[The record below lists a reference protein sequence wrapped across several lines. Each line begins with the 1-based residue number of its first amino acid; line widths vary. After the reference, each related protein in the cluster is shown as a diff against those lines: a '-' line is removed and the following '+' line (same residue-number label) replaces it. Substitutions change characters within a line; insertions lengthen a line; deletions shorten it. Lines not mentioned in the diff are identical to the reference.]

1 MTTITRAVASGNYSN
16 TATWLNGVL
25 PQPGMLVAAN
35 GFTVTIDGNVSI
47 GGQYCPQVTAGSLV
61 TGMYY
66 MIEEVRSTNW
76 TAVGAAF
83 NLAGTVFQ
91 ATGPGTTATNPGLAR
106 AIGTLTTAVVTGA
119 VAGGGFAVASGN
131 PVIAADIRSGTT
143 QCLTLSGTVSPT
155 LDGSGS
161 FLGSPIRLRFVPS
174 ATAGAYAI
182 GHGSTGV
189 LTLNQCAGSQGSGT
203 GVHGLNNTGGGSIVV
218 NGGVHATTQNA
229 ASAVFNIAN
238 GTFAADGATCNASG
252 TSANAAAVLAVGAS
266 GSAAVNNCTFTG
278 GGLASNAIQVAG
290 GSLTGSG
297 NTVNGG
303 YAIVV
308 SGTPSVN
315 LSGNTYIANSSGP
328 AIYSILTTAILKI
341 SGIEIDHPGSGF
353 AAVIALRRSYGDV
366 AASGAYRQGAL
377 STGAAYIQADA
388 GYASFGL
395 PDVSDV
401 LEGVVYAGG
410 QRTGTARTMSPT
422 VAAIQAGIRTELSA
436 ELARIMTNLNATITS
451 RLSADSYTTPPTADA
466 ISTAVQQGILNEND
480 GQAILNA
487 IVGAIGNQ
495 NIDQVALVAAIRA
508 DLERSGGVLLTR
520 LAAQNY
526 TAPDNTSITAIKA
539 VTDLLSTSR
548 LSNVPTE
555 DFLLQVISQWLSSP
569 S

>member
-1 MTTITRAVASGNYSN
+1 MTTITRAIASGNYSN

-35 GFTVTIDGNVSI
+35 GFTITIDQNISI
-47 GGQYCPQVTAGSLV
+47 GGQYCPQVTAGNLV

-76 TAVGAAF
+76 TAAGAAF

-106 AIGTLTTAVVTGA
+106 AIGTLTTAAATGA
-119 VAGGGFAVASGN
+119 VAGGGFVVSSGS

-143 QCLTLSGTVSPT
+143 QCLSLSGTASAT
-155 LDGSGS
+155 LDGSGT
-161 FLGSPIRLRFVPS
+161 FQGSPIRLRFVPS
-174 ATAGAYAI
+174 ATAGAHGI
-182 GHGSTGV
+182 GHGSTGI
-189 LTLNQCAGSQGSGT
+189 LTLSQCAGSQGSGT
-203 GVHGLNNTGGGSIVV
+203 GVHALNNSGGGSIAI

-229 ASAVFNIAN
+229 ASSVFNLAN
-238 GTFAADGATCNASG
+238 GTFTADGATFNASG
-252 TSANAAAVLAVGAS
+252 TSANTAAVLVIGAS
-266 GSAAVNNCTFTG
+266 GSAVVNNCTLLG
-278 GGLASNAIQVAG
+278 GGSASNAIQVAG
-290 GSLTGSG
+290 GSLAGSG

-303 YAIVV
+303 YAIIF

-315 LSGNTYIANSSGP
+315 LSGNTYVANSLGP

-341 SGIEIDHPGSGF
+341 SGTELDHSGSGF

-395 PDVSDV
+395 PNASDV
-401 LEGVVYAGG
+401 LEGVIYAGG
-410 QRTGTARTMSPT
+410 QRTGTARTTSPT
-422 VAAIQAGIRTELSA
+422 VAAIQSGIRAELSP
-436 ELARIMTNLNATITS
+436 ELALITTNLNATIAS
-451 RLSADSYTTPPTADA
+451 RLASNSYTAPPTADA

-495 NIDQVALVAAIRA
+495 NIDQIALVAAIRA
-508 DLERSGGVLLTR
+508 DLERSGGVLVTR

-526 TAPDNTSITAIKA
+526 TAPDNTGITAIKA

-555 DFLLQVISQWLSSP
+555 DFLLQVISQWLSS
-569 S
+569 SS